1 MNDKQIK
8 FIKSWEELA
17 KEESPTHIL
26 EIDIEGCNGWI
37 NPKNGDENSWEGR
50 YYLSTHTFYGSQYRQ
65 STEILQSCGFDV
77 ELANWD
83 E

>member
-1 MNDKQIK
+1 MDNKQVK
-8 FIKSWEELA
+8 YIKSWEELA
-17 KEESPTHIL
+17 KEKSPTHIL

-37 NPKNGDENSWEGR
+37 RPKNDNEDSWDGKH
-50 YYLSTHTFYGSQYRQ
+50 YLSTHTFYGSTYKW
-65 STEILQSCGFDV
+65 STKILQSCGFNV